1 MNRPI
6 AIKENWVSFAKYMF
20 LKPGYNILYVSLHV
34 RNYLIRRMGSQEWK
48 NTPGNK
54 LKEINEVAR

>member
-20 LKPGYNILYVSLHV
+20 LKPGYNVPYVPLHV
-34 RNYLIRRMGSQEWK
+34 ANRHIGIMGCKGWK
-48 NTPGNK
+48 NTLGNK